1 MFNIFSRPDK
11 NQKILIKKYRKFTDT
26 AKALDE
32 KISKNFAEQETLIA
46 VGRLM
51 GIVTE
56 KTFILESEEEINFVM
71 DFSLFEYQVD
81 GKTYVQ
87 RYQEENHQLDE
98 NEAEMLQ
105 ANLLSYTSLF
115 KILEADRVN
124 ATVTL
129 GDLLNQGEEI
139 KIININLSKT
149 AKPGILMFTRIVSF
163 PDFNMASGMF
173 CMFPENSERSLL
185 KQVKVMMK
193 KVKSDVE
200 SVQRFIAFFK
210 LNRKQGLEVMTR
222 DV

>member
-1 MFNIFSRPDK
+1 MFLKFPRPDK
-11 NQKILIKKYRKFTDT
+11 NKKILIKKYKKRTDT
-26 AKALDE
+26 AKALAE
-32 KISKNFAEQETLIA
+32 KISKDFAEQETLIA

-56 KTFILESEEEINFVM
+56 KTFFLESEDEFNFVM

-81 GKTYVQ
+81 GKNYLQ
-87 RYQEENHQLDE
+87 RYQEENHQLNE

-105 ANLLSYTSLF
+105 ASILSYTSLF
-115 KILEADRVN
+115 KIIETDRVN

-129 GDLLNQGEEI
+129 DDLLHQGEQI

-163 PDFNMASGMF
+163 PDFQMTSGMF
-173 CMFPENSERSLL
+173 CMFSGDTERSLL

-200 SVQRFIAFFK
+200 SIQRFIAFFK
-210 LNRKQGLEVMTR
+210 LNRKQGLEVVTR
-222 DV
+222 NA

>member
-1 MFNIFSRPDK
+1 MFNIFSQLDK
-11 NQKILIKKYRKFTDT
+11 NQKILIKKYKKRNDMG
-26 AKALDE
+26 KALAE
-32 KISKNFAEQETLIA
+32 KISKHFSEQGTLIA

-81 GKTYVQ
+81 GKTYLQ

-105 ANLLSYTSLF
+105 ASILSYTSLF
-115 KILEADRVN
+115 KIIEADRVN

-129 GDLLNQGEEI
+129 SDLLNQGKEI

-149 AKPGILMFTRIVSF
+149 AQPGILMFTRIVPFS
-163 PDFNMASGMF
+163 DFNMASGMF
-173 CMFPENSERSLL
+173 CMFPKNSERSLL
-185 KQVKVMMK
+185 KQVKITMK
-193 KVKSDVE
+193 KVKSEVE
-200 SVQRFIAFFK
+200 SIQRFIAFFK
-210 LNRKQGLEVMTR
+210 LNRKQGLEVATR

>member
-11 NQKILIKKYRKFTDT
+11 NQKILIKKYKKHTDT
-26 AKALDE
+26 AKALAE
-32 KISKNFAEQETLIA
+32 KISKDFAEQETLIA

-56 KTFILESEEEINFVM
+56 TTFFLESEDEFNFVM

-81 GKTYVQ
+81 GKNYLQ
-87 RYQEENHQLDE
+87 RYQEENHQVNE

-105 ANLLSYTSLF
+105 ASILSYTSLF
-115 KILEADRVN
+115 KIIETDRVN

-129 GDLLNQGEEI
+129 DDLLNQGEQI

-163 PDFNMASGMF
+163 PDFQMTSGMF
-173 CMFPENSERSLL
+173 CMFSGDTERSLL
-185 KQVKVMMK
+185 KQVKVMMR

-200 SVQRFIAFFK
+200 SIQRFIAFFK
-210 LNRKQGLEVMTR
+210 LNRKQGLEVVTR
-222 DV
+222 NA

>member
-11 NQKILIKKYRKFTDT
+11 NQKILIKKYKKRTET
-26 AKALDE
+26 AKALAE
-32 KISKNFAEQETLIA
+32 KISKDFAEQETLIA

-56 KTFILESEEEINFVM
+56 KTFFLESEEEFNFVL

-81 GKTYVQ
+81 GKNYLQ
-87 RYQEENHQLDE
+87 RYQEENHQLNE

-105 ANLLSYTSLF
+105 ASLLSYTSLF
-115 KILEADRVN
+115 KILETDRVN

>member
-11 NQKILIKKYRKFTDT
+11 NQKILIKKYRKYTDT

-32 KISKNFAEQETLIA
+32 KISKNFAEQENLIA
-46 VGRLM
+46 IGRLM

-56 KTFILESEEEINFVM
+56 KTFVLESEEEINFVM

-98 NEAEMLQ
+98 NESEMLQ
-105 ANLLSYTSLF
+105 ASLLSYTSLF

-185 KQVKVMMK
+185 KQVKGMMK

>member
-1 MFNIFSRPDK
+1 MFLKFPRPDK
-11 NQKILIKKYRKFTDT
+11 NQKILIKKYKKRTET
-26 AKALDE
+26 AKALAE
-32 KISKNFAEQETLIA
+32 KISKDFAEQETLIA

-56 KTFILESEEEINFVM
+56 KTFFLESEEEFNFVL

-81 GKTYVQ
+81 GKNYLQ
-87 RYQEENHQLDE
+87 RYQEENHQLNE

-105 ANLLSYTSLF
+105 ASILSYTSLF
-115 KILEADRVN
+115 KIIETDRVN
-124 ATVTL
+124 TTVTL
-129 GDLLNQGEEI
+129 EDLLNQGEKI

-149 AKPGILMFTRIVSF
+149 AQPGILMFTRIVSF
-163 PDFNMASGMF
+163 SDFQMASGMF